1 MKEKGK
7 KVFGIIL
14 AGCMIFQLSG
24 LSVYAGDC
32 YGHIGSWLEGDD
44 SVDES
49 VMSKEIMGVGDY
61 IEVASDGQT
70 YTGAYCITNEAE
82 VADYIEIEPDEN
94 SGTAKQIQGW
104 VESEDTNTGEFYPE
118 LTGNSYYTGKLTL
131 TSLPTGYKGFQVAA
145 ERISDEYV
153 GGGDTGFEVPT
164 QPTRL
169 TFTPVPISYQVIFNG
184 NGGTMEGS
192 TEITLEATYDQNIR
206 IPAFQ
211 QTGYV
216 LTGFQRVKEEGES
229 LSAAG
234 TFCNLTATDG
244 AYIYYEAQWEP
255 EKEETVESTQEEQ
268 TETQPAIQ
276 QEETP
281 TIVKQ
286 EETPTIEPQA
296 ETQQTETQQ
305 TETPTVEPQAET
317 QQAQIINAGTVTLTE
332 GVLYRFGTGNRYLIA
347 GDSTVY
353 AGNTDFYV
361 SKTDTYTIR
370 LE

>member
-14 AGCMIFQLSG
+14 AGCLIFQLSG
-24 LSVYAGDC
+24 LSVYAGNR
-32 YGHIGSWLEGDD
+32 YGYIGSWNPTEDG
-44 SVDES
+44 VADES
-49 VMSKEIMGVGDY
+49 MMSKEIMGVGDY
-61 IEVASDGQT
+61 IEVESREGLC
-70 YTGAYCITNEAE
+70 TGAYCITKEAE
-82 VADYIEIEPDEN
+82 VAGYIEIEPDKN
-94 SGTAKQIQGW
+94 SGKVEQIQGW
-104 VESEDTNTGEFYPE
+104 VESQNADAEEPYQ
-118 LTGNSYYTGKLTL
+118 LTGKSYYTGKLTL
-131 TSLPTGYKGFQVAA
+131 RSLPTGYKGYQVAA
-145 ERISDEYV
+145 ERIREEYV
-153 GGGDTGFEVPT
+153 GGGYGDGDKVFEMPT

-169 TFTPVPISYQVIFNG
+169 TFTPVPISYQVTFYG

-192 TEITLEATYDQNIR
+192 TEITLKATYDQNIG

-229 LSAAG
+229 LSATG
-234 TFCNLTATDG
+234 TFCNLTVTDG
-244 AYIYYEAQWEP
+244 AHIYYEAQWEP
-255 EKEETVESTQEEQ
+255 ETEETVESTQEEP

-281 TIVKQ
+281 TIVQ
-286 EETPTIEPQA
+286 QA
-296 ETQQTETQQ
+296 ETQQTET
-305 TETPTVEPQAET
+305 PIVEPQAET

>member
-14 AGCMIFQLSG
+14 AGCLIFQLSG
-24 LSVYAGDC
+24 LSVYAGNR
-32 YGHIGSWLEGDD
+32 YGYIGSWISTEDG
-44 SVDES
+44 VADES
-49 VMSKEIMGVGDY
+49 VMPKEIMGVGDY
-61 IEVASDGQT
+61 IEVASDGQN

-82 VADYIEIEPDEN
+82 VAKYIEIEPDEN
-94 SGTAKQIQGW
+94 SGKVEQIQGW
-104 VESEDTNTGEFYPE
+104 VEYEDTNTGGFYPE

-145 ERISDEYV
+145 ERISEEYV
-153 GGGDTGFEVPT
+153 GGGYGDKVFEMPT

-169 TFTPVPISYQVIFNG
+169 TFTPVPISYQVTFYG
-184 NGGTMEGS
+184 NGGTVEGS
-192 TEITLEATYDQNIR
+192 TETTLEATYDQNIE

-211 QTGYV
+211 QMGYV

-229 LSAAG
+229 LSATG
-234 TFCNLTATDG
+234 TFCNLTVTDG
-244 AYIYYEAQWEP
+244 AHIYYEAQWEP
-255 EKEETVESTQEEQ
+255 ETEEIVESTQEEQ

-276 QEETP
+276 Q
-281 TIVKQ
+281 
-286 EETPTIEPQA
+286 A
-296 ETQQTETQQ
+296 ETQQ

-317 QQAQIINAGTVTLTE
+317 PQAQIINAGTVTLTE

>member
-14 AGCMIFQLSG
+14 AICLIFQLSG

-32 YGHIGSWLEGDD
+32 YGYIGSWNLTDD
-44 SVDES
+44 GEADASEIFR
-49 VMSKEIMGVGDY
+49 EIMSVEDY

-70 YTGAYCITNEAE
+70 NIGAYCITNEAE
-82 VADYIEIEPDEN
+82 VADHIEIEPDED
-94 SGTAKQIQGW
+94 SGKVEQIQGW
-104 VESEDTNTGEFYPE
+104 VEYEEAEEIYYESTENF
-118 LTGNSYYTGKLTL
+118 YYTGKLTL
-131 TSLPTGYKGFQVAA
+131 TSLPTGYKGYQVTA
-145 ERISDEYV
+145 EKISEEFVSIYGKEDY
-153 GGGDTGFEVPT
+153 FEDQT

-169 TFTPVPISYQVIFNG
+169 TFTPVPISYQVTFYG
-184 NGGTMEGS
+184 NGGTVEGS
-192 TEITLEATYDQNIR
+192 TETTLVATYDQNIG

-216 LTGFQRVKEEGES
+216 LTGFQRVNEEGES

-244 AYIYYEAQWEP
+244 AHIYYEAQWEP
-255 EKEETVESTQEEQ
+255 ETKEIVESTQEEQ
-268 TETQPAIQ
+268 TATQPAI
-276 QEETP
+276 
-281 TIVKQ
+281 
-286 EETPTIEPQA
+286 
-296 ETQQTETQQ
+296 
-305 TETPTVEPQAET
+305 PQAET

>member
-1 MKEKGK
+1 MKEKRK

-14 AGCMIFQLSG
+14 VGCMIFQLSG
-24 LSVYAGDC
+24 LSVYAGDS
-32 YGHIGSWLEGDD
+32 YGHIGSWNPTDD
-44 SVDES
+44 GKEDAS
-49 VMSKEIMGVGDY
+49 VMFKEIMGVGDY
-61 IEVASDGQT
+61 IEVASDGQN

-94 SGTAKQIQGW
+94 SGKVKQIQGW

-145 ERISDEYV
+145 EKISEEYV
-153 GGGDTGFEVPT
+153 GGGYGDTVFEMRT

-169 TFTPVPISYQVIFNG
+169 TFTPVPITYQVTFYG
-184 NGGTMEGS
+184 NGGILEES
-192 TEITLEATYDQNIR
+192 TETTLEAAYDQNIE
-206 IPAFQ
+206 IPTFQ

-216 LTGFQRVKEEGES
+216 LTGFQRVNEEGES
-229 LSAAG
+229 LSATG

-244 AYIYYEAQWEP
+244 AHIYYEAQWEP
-255 EKEETVESTQEEQ
+255 ERKETVESTQEEQ

-281 TIVKQ
+281 TIVQ
-286 EETPTIEPQA
+286 QA
-296 ETQQTETQQ
+296 ETQQ
-305 TETPTVEPQAET
+305 TETPTVEPQVEI

>member
-14 AGCMIFQLSG
+14 AGCLIFQLSG

-44 SVDES
+44 SADES
-49 VMSKEIMGVGDY
+49 MMYKEIMGVGDY
-61 IEVASDGQT
+61 IEVVSSEKL

-94 SGTAKQIQGW
+94 SGKVEQIQGW
-104 VESEDTNTGEFYPE
+104 VEYEEAEEIYYESTENF
-118 LTGNSYYTGKLTL
+118 YYTGKLTL

-145 ERISDEYV
+145 ERISEEYV
-153 GGGDTGFEVPT
+153 GGEYGDTGFVVQT

-169 TFTPVPISYQVIFNG
+169 TFTPVPISYQVTFYG

-192 TEITLEATYDQNIR
+192 TEITLEATYDQNIG

-216 LTGFQRVKEEGES
+216 LTGFQRVNEEGES
-229 LSAAG
+229 LSVAG

-244 AYIYYEAQWEP
+244 AHIYYEAQWEP
-255 EKEETVESTQEEQ
+255 ETKEIVESTQEEQ
-268 TETQPAIQ
+268 TATQPAIQ
-276 QEETP
+276 QAETP
-281 TIVKQ
+281 
-286 EETPTIEPQA
+286 
-296 ETQQTETQQ
+296 
-305 TETPTVEPQAET
+305 
-317 QQAQIINAGTVTLTE
+317 QAQIINAGTVTLTE

>member
-14 AGCMIFQLSG
+14 AGCLIFQLSG
-24 LSVYAGDC
+24 LSVYAGEC

-44 SVDES
+44 SADES
-49 VMSKEIMGVGDY
+49 MMYKEIMGVGDY
-61 IEVASDGQT
+61 IEVVSSEQL

-104 VESEDTNTGEFYPE
+104 VESEDTNTGKFYPE

-145 ERISDEYV
+145 EKISEEYV
-153 GGGDTGFEVPT
+153 GMFGEAEFKEQT

-169 TFTPVPISYQVIFNG
+169 TFTPVPITYQVTFYG

-192 TEITLEATYDQNIR
+192 TEITLEATYDQNIG

-216 LTGFQRVKEEGES
+216 LTGFQRVNEEGES
-229 LSAAG
+229 LSA
-234 TFCNLTATDG
+234 TA
-244 AYIYYEAQWEP
+244 IF
-255 EKEETVESTQEEQ
+255 V
-268 TETQPAIQ
+268 
-276 QEETP
+276 
-281 TIVKQ
+281 
-286 EETPTIEPQA
+286 
-296 ETQQTETQQ
+296 
-305 TETPTVEPQAET
+305 
-317 QQAQIINAGTVTLTE
+317 
-332 GVLYRFGTGNRYLIA
+332 
-347 GDSTVY
+347 
-353 AGNTDFYV
+353 
-361 SKTDTYTIR
+361 
-370 LE
+370 

>member
-14 AGCMIFQLSG
+14 AGCLIFQLSG

-44 SVDES
+44 SADES
-49 VMSKEIMGVGDY
+49 MMYKEIMGVGDY
-61 IEVASDGQT
+61 IEVVSSEKL

-94 SGTAKQIQGW
+94 SGKVEQIQGW
-104 VESEDTNTGEFYPE
+104 VEYEEAEEIYYESTENF
-118 LTGNSYYTGKLTL
+118 YYTGKLTL

-145 ERISDEYV
+145 ERISEEYV
-153 GGGDTGFEVPT
+153 GGEYGDTGFVVQT

-169 TFTPVPISYQVIFNG
+169 TFTPVPISYQVTFYG

-192 TEITLEATYDQNIR
+192 TEITLEATYDQNIG

-216 LTGFQRVKEEGES
+216 LTGFQRVNEEGES
-229 LSAAG
+229 LSVAG
-234 TFCNLTATDG
+234 TFCNLTVTDG
-244 AYIYYEAQWEP
+244 AHIYYEAQWEP
-255 EKEETVESTQEEQ
+255 ETKETVES
-268 TETQPAIQ
+268 A

-281 TIVKQ
+281 TIVQ
-286 EETPTIEPQA
+286 QA
-296 ETQQTETQQ
+296 ETQQ

-353 AGNTDFYV
+353 SGNTDFYV

>member
-14 AGCMIFQLSG
+14 AGCLIFQLSG

-32 YGHIGSWLEGDD
+32 YGHIGSRNPTEDGVEDA
-44 SVDES
+44 S
-49 VMSKEIMGVGDY
+49 VMYKEIMGVGDY
-61 IEVASDGQT
+61 IEVVS
-70 YTGAYCITNEAE
+70 YESLCTGAYCITNEAE
-82 VADYIEIEPDEN
+82 VAGYIEIEPDKN
-94 SGTAKQIQGW
+94 SGKVEQIQGW
-104 VESEDTNTGEFYPE
+104 GESEEAEEIGYYF
-118 LTGNSYYTGKLTL
+118 TGNSYYTGNLTL
-131 TSLPTGYKGFQVAA
+131 ISLPTGYKGFQVAA
-145 ERISDEYV
+145 ERISEEYV
-153 GGGDTGFEVPT
+153 GGEGGGYGDKVFEKRT
-164 QPTRL
+164 QPIRL
-169 TFTPVPISYQVIFNG
+169 TFTPVPITYQVTFYG
-184 NGGTMEGS
+184 NGGTVEGS
-192 TEITLEATYDQNIR
+192 TETTLEATYNQNIG

-216 LTGFQRVKEEGES
+216 LTGFQRVNEEGES
-229 LSAAG
+229 LSATG
-234 TFCNLTATDG
+234 TFCNLTVTDG
-244 AYIYYEAQWEP
+244 AYIYYKAQWEP
-255 EKEETVESTQEEQ
+255 ETEETVESTQEEQ

-281 TIVKQ
+281 TIVQQ
-286 EETPTIEPQA
+286 E
-296 ETQQTETQQ
+296 ETQQ
-305 TETPTVEPQAET
+305 TETPIVEPQAET

>member
-32 YGHIGSWLEGDD
+32 YGHIGSWLVGDD

-49 VMSKEIMGVGDY
+49 VMFKEIMGVGDY

-104 VESEDTNTGEFYPE
+104 VEYEEAEEIYYESTENF
-118 LTGNSYYTGKLTL
+118 YYTGKLTL

-145 ERISDEYV
+145 ERISEEYV
-153 GGGDTGFEVPT
+153 GGKYGDTGFEVQT

-169 TFTPVPISYQVIFNG
+169 TFTPVPISYQVTFYG
-184 NGGTMEGS
+184 NGGTLERS
-192 TEITLEATYDQNIR
+192 TEITLEATYDQNIG

-216 LTGFQRVKEEGES
+216 LTGFQRVNEEGES
-229 LSAAG
+229 LSATG
-234 TFCNLTATDG
+234 TFCNLTVTDG
-244 AYIYYEAQWEP
+244 AHIYYEAQWEP
-255 EKEETVESTQEEQ
+255 ETKETVESTQEEQ
-268 TETQPAIQ
+268 TATQPAIQ
-276 QEETP
+276 QAETP
-281 TIVKQ
+281 
-286 EETPTIEPQA
+286 
-296 ETQQTETQQ
+296 
-305 TETPTVEPQAET
+305 
-317 QQAQIINAGTVTLTE
+317 QAQIINAGTVTLTE